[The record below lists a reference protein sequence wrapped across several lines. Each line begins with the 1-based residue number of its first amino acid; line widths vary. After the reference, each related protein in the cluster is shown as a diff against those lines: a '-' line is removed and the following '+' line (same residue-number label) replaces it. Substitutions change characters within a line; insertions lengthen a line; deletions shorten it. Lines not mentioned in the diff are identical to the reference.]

1 MDAVSHRSDIVREFE
16 LIAVKYFDAC
26 TPKFYRR
33 SRLTN
38 DSGTL
43 PYSLVPMPYM
53 YV

>member
-26 TPKFYRR
+26 T
-33 SRLTN
+33 RLTN

-43 PYSLVPMPYM
+43 PYSLVPMPYV
-53 YV
+53 YVY